1 MGGQIAARVAI
12 AATIVGLPLAQAGEA
27 LLSRRGELADRPSLA
42 NLTQIKEDPHRSI
55 DKGGC
60 ARRPTGTRNCR
71 GYAEVCTRFIDP
83 GLRLL
88 IAAALCSLLA
98 LPAAAHPGHGHDT
111 PAPFAVPALDTLI
124 DRASSSGVDQ
134 GAQMIAAPAPAL
146 VFSCCCRGQ
155 NGCCTDCDCGV
166 TMTCASG
173 SCGSCNAAAVLSY
186 AVRVAP
192 SAKGAVATLSDQV
205 LAGDAPG
212 PDDRPP
218 RV

>member
-1 MGGQIAARVAI
+1 M
-12 AATIVGLPLAQAGEA
+12 
-27 LLSRRGELADRPSLA
+27 
-42 NLTQIKEDPHRSI
+42 
-55 DKGGC
+55 
-60 ARRPTGTRNCR
+60 
-71 GYAEVCTRFIDP
+71 CTRFIDP

-192 SAKGAVATLSDQV
+192 SAKGAVATLSDKSWPV
-205 LAGDAPG
+205 MPLAPTT
-212 PDDRPP
+212 DRRASKRGWQP
-218 RV
+218 RGIPCGRAQSAHKMGQP